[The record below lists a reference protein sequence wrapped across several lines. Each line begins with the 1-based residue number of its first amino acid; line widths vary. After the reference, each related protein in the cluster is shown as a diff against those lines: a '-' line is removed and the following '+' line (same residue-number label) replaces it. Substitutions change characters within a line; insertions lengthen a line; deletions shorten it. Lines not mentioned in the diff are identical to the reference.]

1 MRLINVFFSLIVL
14 TTYSYSGY
22 AQKVKFNKG
31 DVLVDNVAWLKYDG
45 CGTFDSTCSLMDFNG
60 EELMFMN
67 VVVVEGVN
75 PPTKLNRQG
84 DLTYKQI
91 TFLGLDR
98 KIELQVSDKKVIEIL
113 YKAKILAGGKLDPDR
128 VDILVEKYGT
138 PFSDR
143 FNR

>member
-14 TTYSYSGY
+14 TTFSYSGY
-22 AQKVKFNKG
+22 AQKVKFKKG

-60 EELMFMN
+60 EELMFMK

>member
-14 TTYSYSGY
+14 TTFSFSGY
-22 AQKVKFNKG
+22 AQKVKFKKG

-60 EELMFMN
+60 EELMFVK

-98 KIELQVSDKKVIEIL
+98 KIELQESDKKVIEIL